1 MELTGLKQAINTGVL
16 KEGSSLNSSQ
26 SNSRTLKHKQI
37 NNEQT
42 NNELPK
48 FANGLPGP
56 GVINTSL
63 INTSNSLT
71 SSNGSSLL
79 DPNGFGGSNYKQPI
93 ISPHIDWSNGTQSAM
108 AIGQTGA
115 LVNSFGSGN
124 PIDVNKSNQMLS
136 KQIGSTIKPT
146 SKGSGI
152 GVSNI
157 GGIITSGVQ
166 FAGDTINAFSVNET
180 GDDIA
185 KRQGSS
191 NLSIGGIGYESPNTI
206 NVGDEIDKIRKE
218 NTGNTLKTVGSGA
231 ALGTAILPGWG
242 TAIGAVLG
250 LGIGL
255 FGGEARKREY
265 RRMMAKQNAKINAL
279 QDSARY
285 SAQTKAIQL
294 QNAREYGNSEA
305 QYLYGA
311 ADGKVDT
318 SFITPDAYFQ
328 TYYAPEIKEYN
339 KNKLTYS
346 ALGPVNAEPNAK
358 VSRGEIIANKF
369 LGTMYRVPGGKD
381 NKDTE
386 YAYLSDSDT
395 VVTNKGG
402 ESDRAFATGDIR
414 QSEINMMNRNKKRG
428 LMMAKNGKLPK
439 CKEGWVGNAITSGL
453 GAIGGLSQW
462 WQANN
467 SSPRETNV
475 YKQNDYEGVSLDI
488 LSRLGINPFPI
499 TLSLRNA
506 EARANKA
513 IDMSGGLTT
522 GQRTLTRLASLT
534 NTQRAVADALQ
545 NIQMQNNN
553 YFADYAKTA
562 LAAGAANAQR
572 AMQAN
577 MYDEEMYAK
586 AHAARQQ
593 GMQMGMRNIIDQ
605 LNNFYANEFKR
616 RQFNEAMGLYKQ
628 DQKLRADEVQ
638 AIINNLNSNKN
649 SNYSNYSHVNSIAPT
664 YMGDYGLKK
673 DWSITGNSKLKNPKL
688 FWSKD
693 YSLTAPV
700 LPTSYAAYKY
710 LRPYDNIRLR

>member
-1 MELTGLKQAINTGVL
+1 MELTGLTGVL

-26 SNSRTLKHKQI
+26 SNSRTLKYKQI
-37 NNEQT
+37 

-48 FANGLPGP
+48 FANGWANDFG
-56 GVINTSL
+56 GYGNEQF
-63 INTSNSLT
+63 NNSLT
-71 SSNGSSLL
+71 SSLTSVNNINMQSSPQVVQQEVQTGYTPGMFNTPGI
-79 DPNGFGGSNYKQPI
+79 D
-93 ISPHIDWSNGTQSAM
+93 SPKENITPSTPAVVNQTPGQSAGGFKKV
-108 AIGQTGA
+108 A
-115 LVNSFGSGN
+115 
-124 PIDVNKSNQMLS
+124 
-136 KQIGSTIKPT
+136 

-152 GVSNI
+152 NVSNI
-157 GGIITSGVQ
+157 GNVVTSGVQ

-180 GDDIA
+180 GDEIA
-185 KRQGSS
+185 KQQGTS
-191 NLSIGGIGYESPNTI
+191 NMSIGGIGYESPNMI
-206 NVGDEIDKIRKE
+206 NLSKELERVKKE

-231 ALGTAILPGWG
+231 ALGAAAGSIIPGLG
-242 TAIGAVLG
+242 TIAGGLIGGAVG
-250 LGIGL
+250 LITGI

-265 RRMMAKQNAKINAL
+265 RRMLAKQNAKINAL
-279 QDSARY
+279 QDSARF
-285 SAQTKAIQL
+285 SAQTKSIQL

-311 ADGKVDT
+311 ADGKVDS

-358 VSRGEIIANKF
+358 VSKGEIIANKL
-369 LGTMYRVPGGKD
+369 LGTMYRVPGSKD

-522 GQRTLTRLASLT
+522 GQRTLTRLAALN

-593 GMQMGMRNIIDQ
+593 GMQMGMRNMIDQ
-605 LNNFYANEFKR
+605 LNSFYANEFKR
-616 RQFNEAMGLYKQ
+616 RQFNETMGLYKQ

-649 SNYSNYSHVNSIAPT
+649 SNYGNYSHVNSITPT

-673 DWSITGNSKLKNPKL
+673 DWSIAGNSRLKNPKL
-688 FWSKD
+688 FWGKD